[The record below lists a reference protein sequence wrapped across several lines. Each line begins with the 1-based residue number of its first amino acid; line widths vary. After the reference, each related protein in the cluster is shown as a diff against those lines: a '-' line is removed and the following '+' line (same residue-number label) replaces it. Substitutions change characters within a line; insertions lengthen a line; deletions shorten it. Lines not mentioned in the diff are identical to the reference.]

1 MAVETIRERAR
12 CTSVSPDPEPR
23 SIDHVWRRYKRT
35 LDEPTRNWL
44 VERYFPLVCYRAE
57 RLLARLPRVVDLG
70 DLIQQGS
77 FGLLDA
83 IDAFDPD
90 RGVKFETFC
99 AQRVSGAMIDY
110 LRSIDDATRGSR
122 ARHQMVQE
130 ARQKFFASHGYNATD
145 LELLPLLH
153 PQRKIAQRI
162 LDGSAP
168 VRCSCTSDC
177 WRPTDTDRDE
187 EQPVTIEDPSQP
199 DALSILQKRDI
210 RNFITRGLSRVERL
224 IVVLYYYEE
233 LSMKEIGHTLG
244 LSESRVSQMHKSVL
258 ARLRAQLG
266 HRERELLEA

>member
-1 MAVETIRERAR
+1 MTVAMIRERAR
-12 CTSVSPDPEPR
+12 RTSTSADSQEQ
-23 SIDHVWRRYKRT
+23 SIDSIWRRYKQT

-44 VERYFPLVCYRAE
+44 VERYFPLVCSRAE
-57 RLLARLPRVVDLG
+57 RLHARLPRAVDLS

-83 IDAFDPD
+83 ISAFDPD
-90 RGVKFETFC
+90 HGAKFETFC
-99 AQRVSGAMIDY
+99 IQRVNGAMVDY
-110 LRSIDDATRGSR
+110 LRSIDDASRGARTRYR
-122 ARHQMVQE
+122 MVQE
-130 ARQKFFASHGYNATD
+130 ARQKFFASHGYNPTD

-153 PQRKIAQRI
+153 PQRKMAQRI
-162 LDGSAP
+162 LDGSAL
-168 VRCSCTSDC
+168 VRCTCTSDC
-177 WRPTDTDRDE
+177 WRPTETDRDE
-187 EQPVTIEDPSQP
+187 EQAFTIEDASQP
-199 DALSILQKRDI
+199 DALSVMQKRDI

-266 HRERELLEA
+266 HRERELVDA